1 MRSVSGIE
9 YNEMNFDKRNDI
21 TVVFRVVEKDP
32 NGDLTI
38 LWKEI
43 TRKTSPEIKLDAK
56 GK

>member
-1 MRSVSGIE
+1 
-9 YNEMNFDKRNDI
+9 MNYDKRNDV
-21 TVVFRVVEKDP
+21 TVVFRVVEKDA

-43 TRKTSPEIKLDAK
+43 SRKNSPEIKLDAK